1 MFEWWRRWAYGRYE
15 TRIAS
20 TDDFAQFDRLA
31 SGPWTP
37 EIVRKM
43 PWDVLVSGPKMG
55 GIDPQSR
62 RVIDME
68 MARRAQPFS
77 PVIANIISVAA
88 LGVSI
93 LALIKS

>member
-1 MFEWWRRWAYGRYE
+1 MFEWWRRWAYLRYE

-20 TDDFAQFDRLA
+20 TDDFAQFDQLA

-37 EIVRKM
+37 EIARKM

-55 GIDPQSR
+55 GIDLQSR

-77 PVIANIISVAA
+77 PVIANLISVAA
-88 LGVSI
+88 LVVSI